1 MTWWPWARGSASSSR
16 PHTDE
21 MGTAALVRGGATC
34 TTCDQSALLTDNL
47 TGLPNRFSLKDRLD
61 QEVAGAAPGGARPA
75 VLMLD
80 FDDFKEANDTYGREI
95 GDEVLK
101 AMADRLTSHLS
112 PHEALYRIGGDEL
125 AVLVDR
131 SSPEAAVSLASVL
144 LGSISQPLEA
154 GGKSVRLTASIGVV
168 MLGHRD
174 RSDAV
179 LRDADLTMHR
189 AKAEGGNRVDI
200 YSGEL
205 DYWALSRK
213 RDLDRLMREVE
224 DLRLQ
229 NQALTEAVMIDP
241 QTGLA
246 NAAAFDA
253 DHLQAHA
260 RRMRSEEPYAIL
272 VVDIDQ
278 FHDFNKQVPPAT
290 TIQTLCTIAQTIK
303 ANVRQGDRA
312 YRYGW
317 QDFNVLLPG
326 AALREAVVAAERIRA
341 KIEALGIENPSSGSG
356 VLTVT
361 VGVIEAGFR
370 HRGTKDVVAEVNDLL
385 REGKRAGR
393 NRIVW
398 PH

>member
-1 MTWWPWARGSASSSR
+1 
-16 PHTDE
+16 
-21 MGTAALVRGGATC
+21 
-34 TTCDQSALLTDNL
+34 
-47 TGLPNRFSLKDRLD
+47 LPNRFSLKDRLD
-61 QEVAGAAPGGARPA
+61 QEVATAPPSGPRPA
-75 VLMLD
+75 VLVLD
-80 FDDFKEANDTYGREI
+80 FDDFKAANETYGRQT
-95 GDEVLK
+95 GDDVLR
-101 AMADRLTSHLS
+101 AMADRLKNQLS
-112 PHEALYRIGGDEL
+112 PHETLYRIGGDEF
-125 AVLVDR
+125 AILVDR
-131 SSPEAAVSLASVL
+131 SSPEDVVSLGGVL
-144 LGSISQPLEA
+144 LGSISQPVNA
-154 GGKSVRLTASIGVV
+154 GPESVHLTASIGIV
-168 MLGHRD
+168 MLGHRS
-174 RSDAV
+174 RYDAV

-213 RDLDRLMREVE
+213 RDLDGLIREVE
-224 DLRLQ
+224 DLRLE

-241 QTGLA
+241 RTGLP
-246 NAAAFDA
+246 NAAAFEA

-260 RRMRSEEPYAIL
+260 RRVRSEDPYGVL
-272 VVDIDQ
+272 LTDIDH
-278 FHDFNKQVPPAT
+278 FHEFSKQARAT
-290 TIQTLCTIAQTIK
+290 ITSQTLRTVGQTIK

-317 QDFNVLLPG
+317 QDFFVLLPG
-326 AALREAVVAAERIRA
+326 AALRDAVVAAERIRA
-341 KIEALGIENPSSGSG
+341 KVEALGIENPSSSSG

-370 HRGTKDVVAEVNDLL
+370 HRSTKEVEAEVSDLL

>member
-1 MTWWPWARGSASSSR
+1 
-16 PHTDE
+16 
-21 MGTAALVRGGATC
+21 
-34 TTCDQSALLTDNL
+34 
-47 TGLPNRFSLKDRLD
+47 
-61 QEVAGAAPGGARPA
+61 
-75 VLMLD
+75 MLD
-80 FDDFKEANDTYGREI
+80 FDDFKGANDTYGRET

-101 AMADRLTSHLS
+101 VMAERMASHLS
-112 PHEALYRIGGDEL
+112 PHEALYRTGGDEF

-131 SSPEAAVSLASVL
+131 SSPEAAVSLARVL
-144 LGSISQPLEA
+144 LGSISQPVDA
-154 GGKSVRLTASIGVV
+154 GGEPLRLTASIGIV
-168 MLGHRD
+168 MLGHR
-174 RSDAV
+174 RRCDAV

-213 RDLDRLMREVE
+213 RDLDGLAREVE
-224 DLRLQ
+224 DLRLE

-241 QTGLA
+241 RTGLA

-260 RRMRSEEPYAIL
+260 RRIRSEDPYAIL
-272 VVDIDQ
+272 LADIDR
-278 FHDFNKQVPPAT
+278 FHDYNERVQAAT
-290 TIQTLCTIAQTIK
+290 TDQTLRTVAQTIK
-303 ANVRQGDRA
+303 ATVRLGDRA

-317 QDFNVLLPG
+317 QDFTVLLPG

-341 KIEALGIENPSSGSG
+341 KIESLGMENPGSPSG

-370 HRGTKDVVAEVNDLL
+370 HRSTKDVVAEVNDLL

>member
-1 MTWWPWARGSASSSR
+1 MTWWRLGRVSPTRGRARRDRA
-16 PHTDE
+16 D
-21 MGTAALVRGGATC
+21 ALVSLPGGTGCMTC
-34 TTCDQSALLTDNL
+34 GPSALLSDQL
-47 TGLPNRFSLKDRLD
+47 TGLPNRFGMKDRLD
-61 QEVAGAAPGGARPA
+61 QEVVCAPPVGPRPA

-80 FDDFKEANDTYGREI
+80 LDNFKAANSTHGRET

-101 AMADRLTSHLS
+101 AAADRLSSQLSSH
-112 PHEALYRIGGDEL
+112 ETLYRIGGDEF
-125 AVLVDR
+125 AVLIDR
-131 SSPEAAVSLASVL
+131 CSPEEAVSLAGVL
-144 LGSISQPLEA
+144 LDSISQPMDT
-154 GGKSVRLTASIGVV
+154 GDKSVQLTASIGIV
-168 MLGHRD
+168 MLGQRS
-174 RSDAV
+174 RSDAI

-189 AKAEGGNRVDI
+189 AKAEGGNRIDI

-213 RDLDRLMREVE
+213 RDLDGLLREVE
-224 DLRLQ
+224 DLRLE

-241 QTGLA
+241 LTGLT

-253 DHLQAHA
+253 DHVQAHA
-260 RRMRSEEPYAIL
+260 RRMRSEEPYAVLIA
-272 VVDIDQ
+272 DIDE
-278 FHDFNKQVPPAT
+278 FHDYTRQVRAA
-290 TIQTLCTIAQTIK
+290 ISNQTLRAVAQTIK

-317 QDFNVLLPG
+317 PDFVVLLPG
-326 AALREAVVAAERIRA
+326 ALLRDAVVAAERIRA
-341 KIEALGIENPSSGSG
+341 KVEMLGIENTNSSSG

-370 HRGTKDVVAEVNDLL
+370 HRSTKDVVAEVSDLL
-385 REGKRAGR
+385 REGKRAGK